1 MPLLVDEPLVAQAL
15 ASGAG
20 FVALEHGADQADE
33 VAALFPSPVELI
45 RDLAGHPQVYET
57 IRKHVEEVNASVA
70 QDPMLSG
77 CQIHRFLIL
86 HKELDADDGEMTR
99 TRKVKRGVI
108 AEKYADLIAAL
119 YDGRTSVYT
128 ETEVT
133 YEDGRKGRLKATL
146 RIEDAKV
153 FSTATPTPAQRMA
166 AE

>member
-1 MPLLVDEPLVAQAL
+1 MKIGIIGLGRMGANIVRRVVSDGHEGVVYDNNPDAVEAMANDENITGVSSLSEL
-15 ASGAG
+15 AEKLKPPRVVWVMVPAG
-20 FVALEHGADQADE
+20 DITTGVIEKLG
-33 VAALFPSPVELI
+33 
-45 RDLAGHPQVYET
+45 
-57 IRKHVEEVNASVA
+57 
-70 QDPMLSG
+70 
-77 CQIHRFLIL
+77 
-86 HKELDADDGEMTR
+86 KELDADDGEMTR